1 LKSYDID
8 EVLISKLIDSK
19 KEVLFLQNGLLVQSK
34 IKDTTQ
40 LFAIGTVTG
49 IQSKLKGKRIDV
61 KIQNT
66 SIIAKLNDKTY
77 KLNELAVGQNLPHT
91 KLNFGSDVQTEF
103 YKKYVRWI
111 LTGCLNLLNNKG
123 IGDSL
128 KQTPK
133 GDILLAITELIIF
146 IDYEF
151 SLKIY
156 ADDIL
161 NTMYS
166 LPKNLKT
173 SSYSDFQKG
182 KPTEILNELDY
193 VVSILKTFNNQ
204 SLMLE
209 KWKRDIIYEK

>member
-1 LKSYDID
+1 MKSYDID

>member
-1 LKSYDID
+1 MKSYDID
-8 EVLISKLIDSK
+8 EILISKLIDSK

-146 IDYEF
+146 IEYEF
-151 SLKIY
+151 NLKIY

-209 KWKRDIIYEK
+209 KWKGDIIHEK

>member
-1 LKSYDID
+1 MKSYDID

-61 KIQNT
+61 KIQNA

-91 KLNFGSDVQTEF
+91 KLNFGSDVQTEL

-111 LTGCLNLLNNKG
+111 LAGCLNLLNNKG

-151 SLKIY
+151 SLKIN

>member
-61 KIQNT
+61 KIQNA

-91 KLNFGSDVQTEF
+91 KLNFGSDVQTEL

-111 LTGCLNLLNNKG
+111 LAGCLNLLNNKG

-151 SLKIY
+151 SLKIN

>member
-61 KIQNT
+61 KIQNA

-111 LTGCLNLLNNKG
+111 LAGCLNLLNNKG

-151 SLKIY
+151 SLKIN

>member
-1 LKSYDID
+1 MKSYDID

-61 KIQNT
+61 KIQNA

-111 LTGCLNLLNNKG
+111 LAGCLNLLNNKG

-151 SLKIY
+151 SLKIN

>member
-8 EVLISKLIDSK
+8 EILISKLIDSK

-146 IDYEF
+146 IEYEF
-151 SLKIY
+151 NLKIY

-209 KWKRDIIYEK
+209 KWKGDIIHEK